1 MKLKDDEYIDK
12 LEFVKMPNV
21 QKPQWRWILRKT
33 DNNRFIVRAPKTN
46 ILIKNLKY
54 KREKDFKDEMLLPLG
69 SIIDPYGKKTRKWK
83 KNKKNKYKYKKTM
96 KNKKQ

>member
-1 MKLKDDEYIDK
+1 
-12 LEFVKMPNV
+12 
-21 QKPQWRWILRKT
+21 
-33 DNNRFIVRAPKTN
+33 
-46 ILIKNLKY
+46 
-54 KREKDFKDEMLLPLG
+54 MLLPLG